1 MKKLSIKKVLLSV
14 AFLVIVAVLCF
25 LGVAVAVYFSMA
37 IGTATFSVFL
47 TEDSLALAYVCM
59 ISAASGCAMIVFYVI
74 KLLTLSIKAI
84 KSKMLAKKD

>member
-1 MKKLSIKKVLLSV
+1 MKKLSIKKILLSV
-14 AFLVIVAVLCF
+14 AFLIIVAVLCF

-59 ISAASGCAMIVFYVI
+59 ISAAAGCAMVVFYAI
-74 KLLTLSIKAI
+74 KLLTLAI
-84 KSKMLAKKD
+84 KKLKGVMLSENK

>member
-1 MKKLSIKKVLLSV
+1 MKKLSIKKILLSI

-37 IGTATFSVFL
+37 VGTATFSVFL

-59 ISAASGCAMIVFYVI
+59 ISAAAGCSMIVFYTI
-74 KLLTLSIKAI
+74 KLLTLVVKAI
-84 KSKMLAKKD
+84 KLKMLAKKE